1 MIRWMNITHLIVT
14 VVVVVKIVI
23 VKKYG
28 GFVILFVHEHW
39 TSLRNAISYW
49 KKKRE
54 KKRFYSCKRIK
65 TSNNVTFRL
74 YCVWFGFG
82 SNHVAE

>member
-1 MIRWMNITHLIVT
+1 MIRWMKITHLTVT
-14 VVVVVKIVI
+14 VVVAVKIVI

-28 GFVILFVHEHW
+28 VFVILFVRKHW
-39 TSLRNAISYW
+39 TSLRSAISYW
-49 KKKRE
+49 KKDE

-74 YCVWFGFG
+74 YWLWFGFG
-82 SNHVAE
+82 YDHMAE

>member
-1 MIRWMNITHLIVT
+1 MKIMHLIVT
-14 VVVVVKIVI
+14 VVVAVKIVI

-49 KKKRE
+49 E
-54 KKRFYSCKRIK
+54 KKPRKKLLFLE
-65 TSNNVTFRL
+65 THQNV
-74 YCVWFGFG
+74 
-82 SNHVAE
+82 E

>member
-28 GFVILFVHEHW
+28 GFVILFVHEH
-39 TSLRNAISYW
+39 
-49 KKKRE
+49 
-54 KKRFYSCKRIK
+54 
-65 TSNNVTFRL
+65 
-74 YCVWFGFG
+74 
-82 SNHVAE
+82 